1 MKDTKHRP
9 SGKNSAESCD
19 SGRHGLGGA
28 GRGLRPW
35 ALSRLTATFLT
46 VQVQLKHQPYLKKNL
61 LSVVS
66 SISPSRLTLSSA
78 LPCSVPQEADP
89 YIHQPTSL
97 LPSLLVRFS
106 CGRPQQKSEVELF
119 LLLALLLCVGCKL
132 LACNPLLI
140 TTLYGLK

>member
-1 MKDTKHRP
+1 M
-9 SGKNSAESCD
+9 
-19 SGRHGLGGA
+19 
-28 GRGLRPW
+28 
-35 ALSRLTATFLT
+35 
-46 VQVQLKHQPYLKKNL
+46 
-61 LSVVS
+61 VS